1 MHLTQVAFL
10 AIFLATLTAAYAR
23 GGRPERQ
30 GGALLLAAALVT
42 PLVQLKMFNDV
53 ELGIAAVDTMLLA
66 ALTWL
71 AVCSERRWPIF
82 AAASQAAAVLTHIA
96 RFKAGPVHGDAYGN
110 LLVFWSYPVA
120 LSLLWGSLIEGRRK
134 AGAVTVESSPTRTP
148 PAGPPVTL
156 ARDPKSLAMRGDDVA
171 LLTQLLTLHGLG
183 RESAKIASDLIQRAG
198 SFAAAVAATPARLQ
212 SWGLDNRVA
221 EALAFTR
228 QTTRT
233 SLKRKLEARVK
244 VDDIRDT
251 VDYLHSEMAHLP
263 HEQFRVLYLNARNR
277 LVHDEVH
284 GIGTVNQAA
293 VYPREVIKR
302 AVEVGAVGLILAHN
316 HPSGDPSPS
325 RDDVVM
331 TRVIVEAGRHIGITV
346 IDHFVIGVTGH
357 VSMKGTGLI

>member
-10 AIFLATLTAAYAR
+10 AIFLATLTAAFSR

-42 PLVQLKMFNDV
+42 PLVQLRMFNDV
-53 ELGIAAVDTMLLA
+53 EIGIAAVDTMLLA
-66 ALTWL
+66 ALAWL
-71 AVCSERRWPIF
+71 AFFSERRWPIF
-82 AAASQAAAVLTHIA
+82 AAAFQAVAVLTHLA
-96 RFKAGPVHGDAYGN
+96 RFKAGPVHGDAYGS

-120 LSLLWGSLIEGRRK
+120 LSLLWGSLIEGRQK
-134 AGAVTVESSPTRTP
+134 AGVIVVEPSSLRTP
-148 PAGPPVTL
+148 PSEPPVTL
-156 ARDPKSLAMRGDDVA
+156 ATDPKCPATRGEDVA
-171 LLTQLLTLHGLG
+171 LLTQLLELHDLG
-183 RESAKIASDLIQRAG
+183 RESADIASNLIRRAG
-198 SFAAAVAATPARLQ
+198 SFSAAVAATPARLR

-228 QTTRT
+228 QTTRS

-244 VDDIRDT
+244 VDDMRDT

-277 LVHDEVH
+277 LIHDEVH
-284 GIGTVNQAA
+284 GIGTVNQAP

-302 AVEVGAVGLILAHN
+302 AIEVGAVGLILAHN

-331 TRVIVEAGRHIGITV
+331 TKAIIEAGRHIGITV
-346 IDHFVIGVTGH
+346 IDHFVIGATGH